1 MIQQVQDF
9 HRRFELPDGTKNIL
23 MEDQAAADF
32 RLKFL
37 REEVAEL
44 QEALERS
51 DEVAAFDALLDLA
64 YVTYG
69 TALFLGVDPRQW
81 VAGMTAVHMA
91 NMAKVRAKRIS
102 DSKRGSTFDVV
113 KPAGWVGP
121 ENSLRRILSW
131 PK

>member
-1 MIQQVQDF
+1 MIQQVLDF
-9 HRRFELPDGTKNIL
+9 HTKFELPDGTKNIL
-23 MEDQAAADF
+23 MEDPAAAEF

-37 REEVAEL
+37 REEVTEL
-44 QEALERS
+44 QEALERG
-51 DEVAAFDALLDLA
+51 DEVGAFDALLDLA

-69 TALFLGVDPRQW
+69 TALFLGVNPQQW
-81 VAGMTAVHMA
+81 IAGMTAVHMA
-91 NMAKVRAKRIS
+91 NMAKVRAKRAS

-121 ENSLRRILSW
+121 EDTLRRVLSW